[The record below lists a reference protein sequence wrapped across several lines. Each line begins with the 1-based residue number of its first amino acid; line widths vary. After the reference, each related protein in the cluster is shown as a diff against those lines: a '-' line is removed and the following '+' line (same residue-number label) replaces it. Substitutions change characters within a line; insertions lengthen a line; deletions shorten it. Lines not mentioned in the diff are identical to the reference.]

1 MCLDLIVHLYLC
13 KDQGQLSF
21 LGNFSFNDEDESAEK
36 ENLLLQT
43 LYSVSV
49 EWGLPNVDD
58 GKIKGAAASVL

>member
-49 EWGLPNVDD
+49 EWGLLNVDD